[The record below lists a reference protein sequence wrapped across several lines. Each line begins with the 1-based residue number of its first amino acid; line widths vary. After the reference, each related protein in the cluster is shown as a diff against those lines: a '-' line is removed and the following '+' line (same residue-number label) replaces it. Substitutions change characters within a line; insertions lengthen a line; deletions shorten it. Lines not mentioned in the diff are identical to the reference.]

1 MATAVIM
8 ICYALVGA
16 YLLKIGIKEGS
27 IKNILIGFFTFAF
40 QALALYLSGWQ
51 YVWLAMI
58 LYTIGFILFIKAK
71 KESRQAI
78 SVKEWAGMFI
88 VALLGVLA
96 ILVLICG
103 AKSGTALDLRG
114 LLGY

>member
-1 MATAVIM
+1 
-8 ICYALVGA
+8 
-16 YLLKIGIKEGS
+16 
-27 IKNILIGFFTFAF
+27 
-40 QALALYLSGWQ
+40 
-51 YVWLAMI
+51 
-58 LYTIGFILFIKAK
+58 
-71 KESRQAI
+71 
-78 SVKEWAGMFI
+78 MFI